1 MDGQYL
7 PDDELDIDSLASSE
21 PPEYV
26 PQMFSEGGEVEEE
39 DIQYYAKGGD
49 ASIESQTEA
58 MNQFLL
64 ADEADTAYAPM
75 YPSESD
81 APERKTAKL
90 MLKQLSTKSG
100 GGGKSKRS
108 KEMSMPMGDLS
119 PAIPELG
126 APQTEQEKLMQI
138 ASARSQYDALEKAYK
153 LKAQAAQR
161 AGKGLMKPTFNTV
174 MFDQPT
180 LEKPG
185 PLMARTFQFGGL
197 VSKALKSG
205 AKKGASSADNLVPS
219 SARSLFPEQEPSL
232 FPSIIKEEGGNWMI
246 GNKSPEEFVRPL
258 YRADN
263 LTNPGDAK
271 SLNKWIDKKL
281 TPYIKNK
288 MATPSD
294 PVRKLAE
301 EEGILPFPDTPVNAE
316 VTSNANRIAAG
327 LPIEQQAPISKTD
340 RGQAWENRAD
350 AAINVGPYQDM
361 VPFGYSND
369 LNETLRDFG
378 GEFAVQNPTAKV
390 SGMNTGRGPEDLGF
404 NHIVDVLQENLT
416 TGRLSPDSLRGLSME
431 DAVRLTH
438 QYDLDMAD
446 KMKKAQIQSLEG
458 VPVYKQ
464 YPEQGFRWMQLDKP
478 GYFAAESDAMG
489 HSVRGYEP
497 PVGHADWTP
506 QSGNKGSPGYG
517 YGGWEAIKSGDVKV
531 YSLAD
536 DQGKRYTTVEAVKE
550 KHPLDYVTYGLESR
564 ARGENYSFPAELL
577 QDGSIPEEKLQEIY
591 ALGKKMYFENPNA
604 FAENR
609 LLSGAPAPSPMDS
622 FQKAADQ
629 VVGELPPSI
638 NQIKGQ
644 VNGYI
649 AEDAQPFVQ
658 DFLNSGNWSTVN
670 DLHLAGLR
678 DIKEVPKVERYI
690 KDNNLDNRRFLTE
703 DEYNKYEKYYLGDTL
718 KRQLGGFD
726 PLAPVQPAGMAKGG
740 EADKEDLPG
749 LYGVSDYA
757 RQESANMF
765 PEEDGQYD
773 RQDSA
778 RHMLAAATLARKY
791 GPGTAELA
799 GQMHELKTSPIRFIG
814 SKMGMMKESP
824 DYTQDIHNN
833 RLGIELASK
842 SKSQE
847 ELLALVRQ
855 MALQAREGISPGKA
869 STGKPAGMSDKVGR
883 YGSQGP
889 VKRAD
894 GSPPDGERLTPQQIE
909 RLASDQAELNR
920 YQPVMNTNIQR
931 QGAKSRKLATERD
944 INQLPDPQTYAFIQS
959 ALLGTP
965 PDEVANQFSVFHP
978 KRKEILGRAEQGFVA
993 GNVALVG
1000 PAARMLKEV
1009 TAPAVKY
1016 LGKEAARQVERGI
1029 FNEGPLRGFT
1039 PQPAFAVRPEGGGT
1053 TFTGVQSTGKSNA
1066 PISKLDKMIDAGA
1079 NPSIS
1084 GLSNEMGDAIENF
1097 WRSKAQN
1104 YYTRQYGTPSDP
1116 IFNQIISGQLRTPA
1130 LQKQIPDYAIEQTR
1144 AGKTRVDPVTGES
1157 RFYPKYPQALEDLT
1171 RRYDEMTGLKGLA
1184 FNTKEP
1190 LFDPAYPSTMGD
1202 RGRQL
1207 ESQLAEDVTEK
1218 MVAGGMDPNLINPKI
1233 SLTGPRGG
1241 EASNDLLNYIPNEY
1255 KELYNLYKRPP
1266 EESNMIDRIYKEL
1279 GIGETKVPGVVP
1291 ENIKRAIQTS
1301 EPIYDIDMPYKSAL
1315 EDLLSPKNINQYLAT
1330 LSPKEITKMRFEDVV
1345 KNSARYNLDMFNT
1358 QNLVNAVK
1366 GGKRIPEKTW
1376 KQGLSEP
1383 LMNFEKDGQNF
1394 TWHRILD
1401 NEATAIEGAY
1411 IGHSVGGYAKGGAY
1425 GPKEYRRFKEGEEVQ
1440 VYTLRDSKG
1449 KPFTTVQVEKAY
1461 TGPLGRVLSESDIV
1475 RAKAEGRELGPM
1487 STIVKQIKGN
1497 GAKTGNVAPKDADE
1511 GVLSFLKTYIKPD
1524 KIAESDS
1531 YLTPKLE
1538 EFKMDLSGRPRP

>member
-21 PPEYV
+21 PPEYA

-49 ASIESQTEA
+49 ASLDQSVES

-90 MLKQLSTKSG
+90 MLKQLSTKGG

-108 KEMSMPMGDLS
+108 KEMSLDISGLY

-126 APQTEQEKLMQI
+126 APQTEQDKLIQI

-180 LEKPG
+180 LEKSG

-219 SARSLFPEQEPSL
+219 SARSLFPEQESSL
-232 FPSIIKEEGGNWMI
+232 FPSIIKEEGGNWMK
-246 GNKSPEEFVRPL
+246 GGKSVENFVRPL
-258 YRADN
+258 YKSESLDN
-263 LTNPGDAK
+263 PANAK

-350 AAINVGPYQDM
+350 AAINVGPYNEM
-361 VPFGYSND
+361 IPFGYSDRID
-369 LNETLRDFG
+369 LDETLRAFG

-404 NHIVDVLQENLT
+404 NHIIDVLQEGLT

-497 PVGHADWTP
+497 PPGHPDWTP

-531 YSLAD
+531 YSLA
-536 DQGKRYTTVEAVKE
+536 
-550 KHPLDYVTYGLESR
+550 
-564 ARGENYSFPAELL
+564 
-577 QDGSIPEEKLQEIY
+577 
-591 ALGKKMYFENPNA
+591 
-604 FAENR
+604 
-609 LLSGAPAPSPMDS
+609 
-622 FQKAADQ
+622 
-629 VVGELPPSI
+629 
-638 NQIKGQ
+638 
-644 VNGYI
+644 
-649 AEDAQPFVQ
+649 Q

-678 DIKEVPKVERYI
+678 DIKEVPKVEKYI

-869 STGKPAGMSDKVGR
+869 STGKPAGMSDKV
-883 YGSQGP
+883 
-889 VKRAD
+889 D
-894 GSPPDGERLTPQQIE
+894 
-909 RLASDQAELNR
+909 
-920 YQPVMNTNIQR
+920 TNIQR

-944 INQLPDPQTYAFIQS
+944 INQLPDPQTYAFIQG

-993 GNVALVG
+993 GNAALVG

-1009 TAPAVKY
+1009 ATPAVKY
-1016 LGKEAARQVERGI
+1016 LGKEAARQVERGM
-1029 FNEGPLRGFT
+1029 FNEGPLRGIT

-1104 YYTRQYGTPSDP
+1104 YFTRQYGTPSDP

-1255 KELYNLYKRPP
+1255 KELYNLYKQPP
-1266 EESNMIDRIYKEL
+1266 EESNMINRIYKEL

-1315 EDLLSPKNINQYLAT
+1315 EDLLSPRNINQYLAT

-1366 GGKRIPEKTW
+1366 SGKRIPEKTW

-1487 STIVKQIKGN
+1487 STIVKQVKGN
-1497 GAKTGNVAPKDADE
+1497 GAKTGNVAPKDAE
-1511 GVLSFLKTYIKPD
+1511 NEVLSFLKTYIKPD